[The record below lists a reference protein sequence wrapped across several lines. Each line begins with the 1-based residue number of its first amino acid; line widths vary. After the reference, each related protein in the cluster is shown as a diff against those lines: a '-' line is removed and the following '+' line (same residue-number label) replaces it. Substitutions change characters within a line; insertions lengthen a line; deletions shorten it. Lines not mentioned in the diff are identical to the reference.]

1 MGQSLK
7 IDVSTSQQLSLDLPD
22 GLTVEECRMVARQIY
37 AAETVI
43 NWKKGDWWNYVVK
56 THGEDTARQL
66 AEETWGMKPETG
78 RNYGWV
84 ASKFSAVERS
94 TKLSFTHYL
103 EAAALPPEVAGPLL
117 EKAERDGLP
126 TRWVSG
132 EVQAIKAANDAPI
145 GMVSAAAPSERKP
158 KPEWPAID
166 ILATK
171 YVEAMEEI
179 SSLREMTKG
188 EADFWAMIEQCLRQE
203 YSSRDPVPDDFEIV
217 FVQKGRIACE
227 QFWGGRSR
235 ITISRWLHQSGY
247 SRLISERA
255 NFVKYQRDQ
264 QRAAEEAHK
273 PVTSEAD
280 RFLPV
285 ATMAADFLRTNR
297 YGGWRISRQA
307 SGWIVG
313 TVHRS
318 SEELIAMAERQ
329 GFDREAAVTEAR
341 QEGY

>member
-1 MGQSLK
+1 MNQALQV
-7 IDVSTSQQLSLDLPD
+7 IDTPAGELPLSLELPP
-22 GLTVEECRMVARQIY
+22 GLAFEEWVNLGRRLRQGQH
-37 AAETVI
+37 AI
-43 NWKKGDWWNYVVK
+43 NWHIGDWWAFGDHRYGDRAEAAAKGIFGLEFQTLANLASIARAYEPSRRREVV
-56 THGEDTARQL
+56 
-66 AEETWGMKPETG
+66 
-78 RNYGWV
+78 
-84 ASKFSAVERS
+84 
-94 TKLSFTHYL
+94 SFTHHA
-103 EAAALPPEVAGPLL
+103 EAAGLAPEVADNLL
-117 EKAERDGLP
+117 DRAARDHLSAKDI
-126 TRWVSG
+126 RR

-145 GMVSAAAPSERKP
+145 GTVSAAAPVERKP

-188 EADFWAMIEQCLRQE
+188 EADFCAMIEQCLGEE
-203 YSSRDPVPDDFEIV
+203 YSDRKPVPDDFEII
-217 FVQKGRIACE
+217 FVEKGRPACE
-227 QFWGGRSR
+227 PHYGASR
-235 ITISRWLHQSGY
+235 ITISRWMHQTGY
-247 SRLISERA
+247 SRLIRERA

-264 QRAAEEAHK
+264 QRAAEEAHQ
-273 PVTSEAD
+273 PVTSEID
-280 RFLPV
+280 SFLSV

-318 SEELIAMAERQ
+318 SEELIAMAEKQ